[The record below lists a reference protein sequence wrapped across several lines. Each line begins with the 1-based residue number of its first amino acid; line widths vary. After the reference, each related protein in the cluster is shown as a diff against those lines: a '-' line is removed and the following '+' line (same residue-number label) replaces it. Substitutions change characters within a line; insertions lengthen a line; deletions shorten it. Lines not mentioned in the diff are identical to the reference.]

1 MLTSIDLDRYGYW
14 MEAGGASPGT
24 VRLRRT
30 YAERYLRHLE
40 STGRSLVDA
49 TVSDVAGFLSN
60 QSWKPATRATAR
72 SSLASIHAW
81 AVIENMREDNP
92 VDGVRGVRIPPS
104 PPKLCSES
112 DYENALEAARGQ
124 YRDTFVLLLAGY
136 AGLRRNEIATLHA
149 DNITDRGLRVT
160 GKGGRTRMIPVHP
173 ILQPYLDAA
182 QATGGWFFPG
192 SDPALPVCSRT
203 INRIVNRY
211 LPDGFSTH
219 SLRHRFATMVH
230 YGSKDLRAVQELLG
244 HSSLATTQ
252 RYVSVSHDD
261 LTLAV
266 GSLHANIK
274 EAVDE
279 VTSSVHAP
287 VVWGRTMHTA

>member
-1 MLTSIDLDRYGYW
+1 MDLDRYGYW
-14 MEAGGASPGT
+14 MEAGGAAPGT

-30 YAERYLRHLE
+30 FAQRYLAHLDA
-40 STGRSLVDA
+40 TGRSLTDA

-60 QSWKPATRATAR
+60 RGWKPATRAAAR
-72 SSLASIHAW
+72 ASVASVHAW
-81 AVIENMREDNP
+81 AVVEGMRDDNP
-92 VDGVRGVRIPPS
+92 VDGVKHVRIPPS

-112 DYENALEAARGQ
+112 DYDAALAAARGV

-160 GKGGRTRMIPVHP
+160 GKGGRTRVVPAHP
-173 ILQPYLDAA
+173 ILKPYLDVAR
-182 QATGGWFFPG
+182 QSGGWLFPG
-192 SDPALPVCSRT
+192 SNPGEPVSSRT
-203 INRIVNRY
+203 INRIVNKY

-252 RYVSVSHDD
+252 RYVSVTHDD
-261 LTLAV
+261 LTMAV
-266 GSLHANIK
+266 GSLIVNMK
-274 EAVDE
+274 EENVQ
-279 VTSSVHAP
+279 V
-287 VVWGRTMHTA
+287 

>member
-1 MLTSIDLDRYGYW
+1 MDVSLDRYGYW
-14 MEAGGASPGT
+14 MEACGAAPGT
-24 VRLRRT
+24 VRLRR
-30 YAERYLRHLE
+30 AFAQRYLAHLDA
-40 STGRSLVDA
+40 TGRSLTDA

-60 QSWKPATRATAR
+60 RGWKPATRAAAR
-72 SSLASIHAW
+72 ASVASVHAW
-81 AVIENMREDNP
+81 AVVEGVRGDNP
-92 VDGVRGVRIPPS
+92 VDGVKNVRIPPS

-112 DYENALEAARGQ
+112 DYDAALAAARGV

-160 GKGGRTRMIPVHP
+160 GKGGRTRVVPAHP
-173 ILQPYLDAA
+173 ILKPYLDVAR
-182 QATGGWFFPG
+182 QAGGWLFPG
-192 SDPALPVCSRT
+192 SKTGEPVSSRT
-203 INRIVNRY
+203 INRIVNKY

-261 LTLAV
+261 LTMAV
-266 GSLHANIK
+266 GSLHVNIE
-274 EAVDE
+274 EASGETETPIYFAVNR
-279 VTSSVHAP
+279 
-287 VVWGRTMHTA
+287 G